1 MKALPIL
8 ASFALVSTLTA
19 CTTIRSVEP
28 VLVAPAPTT
37 PISNSQIVNSG
48 SIVDE
53 PSSTP
58 TVEKIS
64 IPPTSLSTT
73 TNVS

>member
-28 VLVAPAPTT
+28 VIVAPTPVSPT
-37 PISNSQIVNSG
+37 SNTQTVNSG
-48 SIVDE
+48 SIVAD
-53 PSSTP
+53 PSTTP
-58 TVEKIS
+58 VFEGIT
-64 IPPTSLSTT
+64 IPPKSPTIT